1 MKRIF
6 IALAILLTVQ
16 MADAQVKSPADAK
29 KAVEAAQAAT
39 ENPKKAAKPATWLKL
54 AGSYM
59 DAYSAPMGNGWIGAN
74 KQELTFLMGND
85 KPSSTQ
91 TVTLAGEPY
100 TKEAYSTMNYYFNA
114 NQQLAII
121 EVTKPVY
128 EDALD
133 QALKAYKEAEKVDA
147 KGSKTKDID
156 AGIKNVAAK
165 YMELGMNDYMF
176 GDYKG
181 ASENFEKSVNAG
193 AEAPNPVIDTMT
205 IYNAGFT
212 AWMAQDLAKAE
223 TFFLRCAEL
232 GYAEDGE
239 VYAKLGDIYSKL
251 DNKEKSKSILEEG
264 FSKYPANQSIIIG
277 LINYY
282 IESGEQPDELFALLD
297 VAKKNEPNNASL
309 YYVEGDIHNKL
320 GHKEQAIEAY
330 KKSSEINPEY
340 EFGYIGI
347 GILYYNEALDI
358 QNKAASE
365 MDDAKYMKLVEEFE
379 TALMNAA
386 EPFEKAFEITKDKS
400 IKVNIAEYL
409 KNIYYRFR
417 DEKPE
422 YMEAYT
428 KYDAIVANG
437 VAGL

>member
-320 GHKEQAIEAY
+320 GHKEEAKAAY
-330 KKSSEINPEY
+330 LKSNEINPEY
-340 EFGYIGI
+340 EFGLIGL
-347 GILYYNEALDI
+347 GIMYYNEALEL
-358 QNKAASE
+358 QEKASTE
-365 MDDAKYMKLVEEFE
+365 FDNAKYEAISVEFE
-379 TALMNAA
+379 AALKNAID
-386 EPFEKAFEITKDKS
+386 PFEKAFNISKDNE
-400 IKVNIAEYL
+400 IKVSIAEYL

-417 DEKPE
+417 DQDPK
-422 YMEAYT
+422 YMEGYQ
-428 KYDAIVANG
+428 KYSSIVENG
-437 VAGL
+437 L

>member
-6 IALAILLTVQ
+6 IALAVLLTVQ
-16 MADAQVKSPADAK
+16 IADAQVKTPADAK
-29 KAVEAAQAAT
+29 KAVESAAAAT
-39 ENPKKAAKPATWLKL
+39 ENPKKAVKPATWLKL
-54 AGSYM
+54 AGAYM
-59 DAYSAPMGNGWIGAN
+59 DAYTAPMGNGWIGAN
-74 KQELTFLMGND
+74 KQELTFLMGGE

-91 TVTLAGEPY
+91 NVTLAGESY
-100 TKEAYSTMNYYFNA
+100 SKESYATMNYYFNA

-128 EDALD
+128 DDALN
-133 QALKAYKEAEKVDA
+133 QALNAYKEAQKVDV

-156 AGIKNVAAK
+156 AGIKNIAAK

-181 ASENFEKSVNAG
+181 AAENFENSVNAN

-212 AWMAQDLAKAE
+212 ALLAGNLEKAE
-223 TFFLRCAEL
+223 SFFLKCAEL

-251 DNKEKSKSILEEG
+251 DEKEKSKAVLEEG
-264 FSKYPANQSIIIG
+264 FSKYPSNQSIIIG

-297 VAKKNEPNNASL
+297 VAKQNEPNNASL

-320 GHKEQAIEAY
+320 GHKEEARAAY
-330 KKSSEINPEY
+330 LKSNEINPDY
-340 EFGYIGI
+340 EFGLIGL
-347 GILYYNEALDI
+347 GIMYYNEALEL
-358 QNKAASE
+358 QEKASTE
-365 MDDAKYMKLVEEFE
+365 FDNAKYEAIIVEFE
-379 TALMNAA
+379 TALKNALD
-386 EPFEKAFEITKDKS
+386 PFEKAFTISKDNE
-400 IKVNIAEYL
+400 IKVSIAEYL

-417 DEKPE
+417 DQDPK
-422 YMEAYT
+422 YMEGYQ
-428 KYDAIVANG
+428 KYSSIVENG
-437 VAGL
+437 L

>member
-6 IALAILLTVQ
+6 IALAVLLTVQ
-16 MADAQVKSPADAK
+16 IADAQVKTPADAK
-29 KAVEAAQAAT
+29 KAVESAAAAT
-39 ENPKKAAKPATWLKL
+39 ENPKKAVKPATWLKL
-54 AGSYM
+54 AGAYM
-59 DAYSAPMGNGWIGAN
+59 DAYTAPMGNGWIGAN
-74 KQELTFLMGND
+74 KQELTFLMGGE

-91 TVTLAGEPY
+91 NVTLAGESY
-100 TKEAYSTMNYYFNA
+100 SKESYAAMNYYFNA

-128 EDALD
+128 DDALN
-133 QALKAYKEAEKVDA
+133 QALNAYKEAQKVDV

-156 AGIKNVAAK
+156 AGIKNIAAK

-181 ASENFEKSVNAG
+181 AAENFENSVNAN

-212 AWMAQDLAKAE
+212 ALLAGNLEKAE
-223 TFFLRCAEL
+223 SFFLKCAEL

-251 DNKEKSKSILEEG
+251 DEKEKSKAVLEEG
-264 FSKYPANQSIIIG
+264 FSKYPSNQSIIIG

-297 VAKKNEPNNASL
+297 VAKQNEPNNASL

-320 GHKEQAIEAY
+320 GHKEEARAAY
-330 KKSSEINPEY
+330 LKSNEINPDY
-340 EFGYIGI
+340 EFGLIGL
-347 GILYYNEALDI
+347 GIMYYNEALEL
-358 QNKAASE
+358 QEKASTE
-365 MDDAKYMKLVEEFE
+365 FDNAKYEAIIVEFE
-379 TALMNAA
+379 TALKNALD
-386 EPFEKAFEITKDKS
+386 PFEKAFTISKDNE
-400 IKVNIAEYL
+400 IKVSIAEYL

-417 DEKPE
+417 DQDPK
-422 YMEAYT
+422 YMEGYQ
-428 KYDAIVANG
+428 KYSSIVENG
-437 VAGL
+437 L